1 MKNKDNLPPEN
12 YTGKTYAYIAV
23 ALTVLGAVAFG
34 LTFTVLGIYS
44 LIASV
49 LFCLGA
55 LTFINIQKRK
65 NNFSQLLYIKIAAYV
80 VLGIAVAFFIGGII
94 WSAING

>member
-1 MKNKDNLPPEN
+1 MKNRDNLPPEN
-12 YTGKTYAYIAV
+12 YSGKTYAYIAV
-23 ALTVLGAVAFG
+23 ALTVLGAIAFG

-94 WSAING
+94 WASIPQ